1 MATREMCLYCCSVTV
16 LPSMQLAKQT
26 RCTLRV
32 CLWRSFTAEF

>member
-1 MATREMCLYCCSVTV
+1 
-16 LPSMQLAKQT
+16 MQLAKQT